1 VKKKT
6 CLDVERQQ
14 LISVRNPGAALEL
27 NRYRAK
33 LLYGADLSSGKQIFS
48 TLQDFEET
56 HLPVNLL
63 VNSTNLRNSTLITG
77 FHGVGETGYISV
89 SFLVH
94 ALKANRIG
102 FVDVAHPPP
111 FVATSDSGLVTPFE
125 VYKAGK
131 IVLVKLEFSPHR
143 TEEAE
148 FAKTLAHWAM
158 KNKFKDAVLI
168 GGLDGSLKSGPD
180 GVRVVPTKSYPLES
194 MKMKHPTLEEG
205 LFVYGPLAV
214 MLAEFEKQSF
224 PALAVLPYASA
235 NHADPKA
242 AATAIESI
250 AKAYHLKVDVK
261 DLEYDAKDIEEEIDK
276 RLEETSR
283 SLRGMYG

>member
-1 VKKKT
+1 MREA
-6 CLDVERQQ
+6 DFQHAPR
-14 LISVRNPGAALEL
+14 ILE
-27 NRYRAK
+27 
-33 LLYGADLSSGKQIFS
+33 
-48 TLQDFEET
+48 EM

-63 VNSTNLRNSTLITG
+63 VRTTNLRNCTLITG

-94 ALKANRIG
+94 ALKADRIG

-148 FAKTLAHWAM
+148 FAKTVAHWVM
-158 KNKFKDAVLI
+158 DSKFRDAVLI

-180 GVRVVPTKSYPLES
+180 GARIVPTQSYPLKS
-194 MKMKHPTLEEG
+194 MKMKHPTLEAG

-214 MLAEFEKQSF
+214 MLGEFEKRSF
-224 PALAVLPYASA
+224 PAIAVLPYASA

-242 AATAIESI
+242 AATAIKSI
-250 AKAYHLKVDVK
+250 AKAYRLKVDVK
-261 DLEYDAKDIEEEIDK
+261 DLEYDAKDIEEELDK
-276 RLEETSR
+276 RLEETAR

>member
-1 VKKKT
+1 M
-6 CLDVERQQ
+6 
-14 LISVRNPGAALEL
+14 
-27 NRYRAK
+27 
-33 LLYGADLSSGKQIFS
+33 
-48 TLQDFEET
+48 
-56 HLPVNLL
+56 
-63 VNSTNLRNSTLITG
+63 
-77 FHGVGETGYISV
+77 GETGYISV

-94 ALKANRIG
+94 ALKADRIG

-148 FAKTLAHWAM
+148 FARTLARWVVD
-158 KNKFKDAVLI
+158 NGFRDAVLI
-168 GGLDGSLKSGPD
+168 GGLDASLKSGPD
-180 GVRVVPTKSYPLES
+180 GMRIVPTQSYPLRS
-194 MKMKHPTLEEG
+194 MKMQHPTLEAG

-214 MLAEFEKQSF
+214 MLGEFEKRDF
-224 PALAVLPYASA
+224 PAIAVLPYASA

-242 AATAIESI
+242 AATAIKSI
-250 AKAYHLKVDVK
+250 AKSYRLKVDVK
-261 DLEYDAKDIEEEIDK
+261 DLEYDAKDIEQEIDK
-276 RLEETSR
+276 RLEQTAR